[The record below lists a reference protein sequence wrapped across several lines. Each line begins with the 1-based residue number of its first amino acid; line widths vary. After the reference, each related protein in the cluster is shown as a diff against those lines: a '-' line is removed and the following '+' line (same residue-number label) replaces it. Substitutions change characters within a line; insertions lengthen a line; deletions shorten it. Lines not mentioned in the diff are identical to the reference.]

1 MNLKEKLPIY
11 QTTRTLKIAMVAQ
24 LSFKI
29 KGLHTKKVGMP
40 NCFKKFENPSWEA
53 TVDTHELK

>member
-1 MNLKEKLPIY
+1 MNLEKKMPIY

-29 KGLHTKKVGMP
+29 KGLHKK
-40 NCFKKFENPSWEA
+40 KSRDAK
-53 TVDTHELK
+53 

>member
-1 MNLKEKLPIY
+1 MPIY
-11 QTTRTLKIAMVAQ
+11 QTTRTLKFAMVAQ

-29 KGLHTKKVGMP
+29 KGLHKKKSG
-40 NCFKKFENPSWEA
+40 CLIASKIEYRGWEA

>member
-1 MNLKEKLPIY
+1 MPIY
-11 QTTRTLKIAMVAQ
+11 QTTRTLKFAMVAQ

-29 KGLHTKKVGMP
+29 KGLYTKKVGML
-40 NCFKKFENPSWEA
+40 NCIKKFEYRGWEA